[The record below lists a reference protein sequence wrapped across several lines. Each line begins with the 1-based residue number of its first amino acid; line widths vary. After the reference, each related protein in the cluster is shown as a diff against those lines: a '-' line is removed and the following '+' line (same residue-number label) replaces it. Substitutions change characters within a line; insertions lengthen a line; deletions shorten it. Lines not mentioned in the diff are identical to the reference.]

1 MSNGPNSYQL
11 DDVMYYLT
19 RLEGQLVR
27 LNTVL
32 SSDSYLSPGQAVV
45 QSRDIV
51 HAAQAFAQSLRNAL
65 SGNRIDV
72 A

>member
-27 LNTVL
+27 LNELKGGCSNEVIRTV
-32 SSDSYLSPGQAVV
+32 DSA
-45 QSRDIV
+45 R
-51 HAAQAFAQSLRNAL
+51 AFAQSLRDAL

-72 A
+72 I